1 MTWLF
6 ELHKTQPVAHAIGA
20 LAFVCVLGMALGS
33 LKFRGIGLGTA
44 GVLFAG
50 IVVGHFGNP
59 VDQHTLHF
67 VKEFGLMLFVFTIGL
82 QLGPGFAAA
91 LRNQGVKLNLLAA
104 TIVIL
109 GAIGAPLIGALAGFD
124 MAAVLGIYSGAVTNT
139 PSLGAGSQTLSTLP
153 NITPDRLA
161 LPALGYAVAYPM
173 AIVGIIGTLILLKQ
187 VFRIDPVRE
196 AAAFAEKNRA
206 PVDPLERRT
215 LVVTN
220 PNLHGVR
227 VDAIPGRIEARI
239 TISRVCSGDGIVAA
253 TDATVIHQDDRLAVV
268 GTRAGLEQFERVVG
282 RRSDE
287 DLLLQ
292 ESDITYRRVVVTDR
306 DTLGKT
312 VANSISMTVSVWPLR
327 A

>member
-1 MTWLF
+1 MSWLF

-109 GAIGAPLIGALAGFD
+109 GAISAPLIGALAGFD

-139 PSLGAGSQTLSTLP
+139 PSSA
-153 NITPDRLA
+153 
-161 LPALGYAVAYPM
+161 
-173 AIVGIIGTLILLKQ
+173 
-187 VFRIDPVRE
+187 
-196 AAAFAEKNRA
+196 RA
-206 PVDPLERRT
+206 R
-215 LVVTN
+215 
-220 PNLHGVR
+220 
-227 VDAIPGRIEARI
+227 
-239 TISRVCSGDGIVAA
+239 
-253 TDATVIHQDDRLAVV
+253 
-268 GTRAGLEQFERVVG
+268 
-282 RRSDE
+282 RRSAPC
-287 DLLLQ
+287 LT
-292 ESDITYRRVVVTDR
+292 SHRIASHCPR
-306 DTLGKT
+306 
-312 VANSISMTVSVWPLR
+312 
-327 A
+327 